1 MTTRPTPRSITWTAH
16 NCNYSDADVYL
27 GLAPGL
33 EDASLRRMFSEE
45 QLRAYP
51 GRDIPITSHGGASRE
66 VPLRLYA
73 LRDTELCD
81 VEHLCNDDGVEGF
94 HRVKL
99 CLFPPK
105 QINSQA
111 AETDDAS
118 PTAEIPKVV
127 AFLITLGLTL
137 EQEEHFFT
145 DIVGEFLEHSWSSL
159 PQLLREV
166 GCAEPSAA

>member
-1 MTTRPTPRSITWTAH
+1 MNMRPTPRSITWTAH

-27 GLAPGL
+27 GLAPGI
-33 EDASLRRMFSEE
+33 EDASLRQMFSDE

-51 GRDIPITSHGGASRE
+51 GRDIPITSHAGASLE

-73 LRDTELCD
+73 LRDAELCEVKNLGVASD
-81 VEHLCNDDGVEGF
+81 VKGF

-99 CLFPPK
+99 GFFPPRRSNGHSTPD
-105 QINSQA
+105 ID
-111 AETDDAS
+111 AETAS
-118 PTAEIPKVV
+118 ETPKIV

-137 EQEEHFFT
+137 DQEEHFFT